1 MPKLE
6 DVLKSQGYSE
16 EDIKALGPLLTD
28 AKFRGAVEKVAGTA
42 EEYQSKAEKAEK
54 DLGAW
59 ATWHQQEA
67 LPKIEDAFRK
77 EQEARSEAASMR
89 EKLKTLQ
96 DQGLITLAQQAGEPS
111 VAQPSQPQSS
121 IPAGF
126 DPKAHKLVTE
136 DDVLRFADMEGDA
149 IASAQDIAAQ
159 HYELFG
165 TRLPSFRDMRKG
177 AVAAKKPIDQYW
189 EETFKVKE
197 RRAELD
203 QKRAAEAEAK
213 VRADERSKVI
223 SELANPMTRPPS
235 NSRAPFS
242 RRAPDGSTSAQPW
255 QNPNER
261 SAARVEKALKTAL
274 NPAVQ

>member
-28 AKFRGAVEKVAGTA
+28 AKFRGAVEKTAGMA
-42 EEYQSKAEKAEK
+42 EEAQAAAQKWEKESQTWAE
-54 DLGAW
+54 
-59 ATWHQQEA
+59 WHQSTA
-67 LPKIEDAFRK
+67 LPTIEK
-77 EQEARSEAASMR
+77 SLKNEQDARSEAASLR
-89 EKLKTLQ
+89 ERLKTLQ
-96 DQGLITLAQQAGEPS
+96 DQGLVTLAQQAGEPT
-111 VAQPSQPQSS
+111 VQQPSQPQSGT
-121 IPAGF
+121 PAGF

-149 IASAQDIAAQ
+149 IAAAQDIASQ

-165 TRLPSFRDMRKG
+165 TRLPSFRELRKES
-177 AVAAKKPIDQYW
+177 VAAKKPIDQYW
-189 EETFKVKE
+189 QEKFKVSE
-197 RRAELD
+197 RRAEID
-203 QKRAAEAEAK
+203 AKNRAEAEAK

-235 NSRAPFS
+235 NSRAPFA
-242 RRAPDGSTSAQPW
+242 RRGPGSETAQQPW
-255 QNPNER
+255 QNSNER
-261 SAARVEKALKTAL
+261 SAARVEKALKSAL